1 MVSGEQFFQG
11 LGLPGPAPPH
21 PPSLLLPR
29 LGPSGCASRSTASRE
44 LTRVGKTRPKLPE
57 ALPRLLLSW
66 QLRTHLLPSS
76 RLLPLPMAVTAYDTF
91 LGVPW
96 LLEQRQG

>member
-1 MVSGEQFFQG
+1 M
-11 LGLPGPAPPH
+11 
-21 PPSLLLPR
+21 
-29 LGPSGCASRSTASRE
+29 
-44 LTRVGKTRPKLPE
+44 GKTRPKLPE